1 MLDMGSL
8 LNMVLGRHDR
18 MSATTQVWLF
28 VAILII
34 SGVQI

>member
-1 MLDMGSL
+1 LNLGNL
-8 LNMVLGRHDR
+8 LNMVLGRNDR

>member
-1 MLDMGSL
+1 MGYMFSV
-8 LNMVLGRHDR
+8 VLGRHER